1 MEREKR
7 YLKSKLKLEN
17 GTIAGNLSARPI
29 SFRQN
34 IMEDLQKEC
43 QTLRER
49 IKELSD
55 RLENEDNEKLLLKIE
70 EQKRRIAVLEAVSQ
84 VRFVRRCLTPR

>member
-1 MEREKR
+1 M
-7 YLKSKLKLEN
+7 KLEN
-17 GTIAGNLSARPI
+17 DTIAGNLSARPI
-29 SFRQN
+29 SFRQS